1 MPDALKGVLAA
12 LAAAACAVAA
22 FFLSFAVTGELWL
35 NLLAAAAAFAMTM
48 WILVRNLRGR
58 VPMVVAG
65 VACLLAV
72 AAAPSVRDRMTP
84 RPGPESEDLVRQ
96 IGAAALR
103 LRTVDAGSG
112 SSDLEPL
119 KTVWR
124 GVRVVA
130 LGEAT
135 HGTSEFFRMKHR
147 IAEFLVAQ
155 MGFRHIAAE
164 LDAQE
169 ARHVEAYIQGEAS
182 TDPVPSLSWP
192 WATHEM
198 SAMVAWMRRYNL
210 AAPEAGRVHFHGI
223 DYQGERRD
231 FHMAQNTLGLLEDLG
246 PQSSTILWSH
256 NAHVSDGAGWMGWYL
271 KQSLH
276 NQIYLTGFEFH
287 HGRFT
292 SRMNWVRS
300 YQAETA
306 GNGYYAAALARVGAP
321 ILFLDFRSM
330 AENPALAAW
339 LDEPRLTHDL
349 QEAHGFLRLNPAWV
363 RAARSWPSLFD
374 GVIYLAESTPAQSW

>member
-1 MPDALKGVLAA
+1 
-12 LAAAACAVAA
+12 
-22 FFLSFAVTGELWL
+22 
-35 NLLAAAAAFAMTM
+35 
-48 WILVRNLRGR
+48 
-58 VPMVVAG
+58 
-65 VACLLAV
+65 
-72 AAAPSVRDRMTP
+72 
-84 RPGPESEDLVRQ
+84 
-96 IGAAALR
+96 
-103 LRTVDAGSG
+103 
-112 SSDLEPL
+112 
-119 KTVWR
+119 
-124 GVRVVA
+124 
-130 LGEAT
+130 
-135 HGTSEFFRMKHR
+135 
-147 IAEFLVAQ
+147 
-155 MGFRHIAAE
+155 
-164 LDAQE
+164 
-169 ARHVEAYIQGEAS
+169 
-182 TDPVPSLSWP
+182 
-192 WATHEM
+192 
-198 SAMVAWMRRYNL
+198 
-210 AAPEAGRVHFHGI
+210 
-223 DYQGERRD
+223 
-231 FHMAQNTLGLLEDLG
+231 
-246 PQSSTILWSH
+246 
-256 NAHVSDGAGWMGWYL
+256 MGWYL